1 MQRPASAAD
10 PVTDES
16 LGRLRAF
23 LQAYAERTTSVPQPA
38 AKAALDAGVRETHA
52 SADRLRKVVRPVLDD
67 CMAELRNAGHE
78 ASVQD
83 HSDSADAYPS
93 IALSFTP
100 RGRGASRRTTALA
113 SVLVFRYDPR
123 RGIVVQRDIRASAA
137 RGRLVTT
144 SADRSGTIGVDAVST
159 EWVETKTLNFVEAV
173 LKAN

>member
-1 MQRPASAAD
+1 
-10 PVTDES
+10 VTDKSVE
-16 LGRLRAF
+16 RLRSF
-23 LQAYAERTTSVPQPA
+23 LRAYAERKTSVPPPA
-38 AKAALDAGVRETHA
+38 AKTALDAGERQTHA
-52 SADRLRKVVRPVLDD
+52 AAERLGKVVRPVLDD

-78 ASVQD
+78 ASLQD
-83 HSDSADAYPS
+83 HTDREDAYPS
-93 IALSFTP
+93 VALSFTP
-100 RGRGASRRTTALA
+100 RARGASRRTTALA
-113 SVLVFRYDPR
+113 SVLAFRYDPR